1 MLVGLNDVNAKG
13 ITPMSISINTNLPC
27 VDFQL
32 GTGTYKT
39 PCLRALV
46 DSEAAMNSGNLDYH
60 RTVMSR
66 FLDIVAEYIEY
77 WPGTKYD
84 LVQLKVAV
92 TQSGVEEKCDDG
104 TLSAIIRYKT
114 PYFIN
119 SHCLILSFALGK
131 SLSLR
136 TILGTP
142 SLEEMHGVLDLS
154 DKTLA
159 LKRLGIT
166 LPLVMTEPC
175 PCFPPTTND
184 ALQTGSLL
192 TASKSSND
200 NRSDLAKGDASK
212 FLTHPSHSS
221 NLVVTDSWENNTLS
235 RSVSQSRNPSAL

>member
-1 MLVGLNDVNAKG
+1 MLVGLDNFNAKG
-13 ITPMSISINTNLPC
+13 ITPMPISNTNNLPC

-32 GTGTYKT
+32 GTCTRKT
-39 PCLRALV
+39 PCLRVLV
-46 DSEAAMNSGNLDYH
+46 DSRAAMNSGNLDYH

-66 FLDIVAEYIEY
+66 SPDILAEYIDCE
-77 WPGTKYD
+77 PGTKYD
-84 LVQLKVAV
+84 MVQLKVTV
-92 TQSGVEEKCDDG
+92 TQSGAEEKFDDG

-142 SLEEMHGVLDLS
+142 SLEVMHGVLDLS
-154 DKTLA
+154 DRTLA

-166 LPLVMTEPC
+166 LPLLMTEPC
-175 PCFPPTTND
+175 PCFLPTTND
-184 ALQTGSLL
+184 DLQTGSLL
-192 TASKSSND
+192 TQSKSSHD
-200 NRSDLAKGDASK
+200 TRSDLAKGDASK